1 MHYCL
6 FRHRSIHGGQNVLII
21 NIPHP
26 SSLRACTC
34 SRVFS
39 SNSFLVWLKQRYKS
53 GRKKKKII
61 NYMDTFTDYGH
72 IIACRSDL
80 GLYKRTRRNLIG
92 CD

>member
-1 MHYCL
+1 MV
-6 FRHRSIHGGQNVLII
+6 GKI

-53 GRKKKKII
+53 GRKKNKII

-92 CD
+92 RD

>member
-6 FRHRSIHGGQNVLII
+6 FKHRSIYGGQDVVRI

-26 SSLRACTC
+26 SSLRAC

-53 GRKKKKII
+53 EKKNLKKKCHFIYTDTYLDYCHI
-61 NYMDTFTDYGH
+61 NVCF
-72 IIACRSDL
+72 SDP
-80 GLYKRTRRNLIG
+80 GFHKRK
-92 CD
+92 